1 MVITATLLKA
11 GWDQMVS
18 EKHLIQNKIQKT
30 PKMHQ
35 KASFLDNFVWKNI
48 KASTTYV
55 TLLLQPVRSCT
66 WMDAGAHWLGEPNLS
81 GIFFSKIRRTKTKKV
96 KMRMLTQ
103 KAFMIIVKYNAFLIF
118 KYFEKKK
125 THDGL
130 GVRAPQTREAS
141 LETSHLLIWQVRPW
155 MDGL

>member
-66 WMDAGAHWLGEPNLS
+66 WMDAGLTIGLPNLG
-81 GIFFSKIRRTKTKKV
+81 GIFKGLPKIRRK
-96 KMRMLTQ
+96 R
-103 KAFMIIVKYNAFLIF
+103 
-118 KYFEKKK
+118 
-125 THDGL
+125 
-130 GVRAPQTREAS
+130 S
-141 LETSHLLIWQVRPW
+141 
-155 MDGL
+155 